1 MDRAQA
7 TRVATNSRS
16 DDNPIELK
24 GETDL
29 GCIKASLRVGPLLRS
44 YHHLPAK
51 QCPQKKSDPPVT
63 PSSRVLSYEVWTT
76 TIIYGL
82 PPSEQQ
88 RILKQY
94 RGLFHEHAAKR
105 TCQMADQVNL
115 TYDLACQYYKNV
127 HALDLRGTHTDSDD
141 SLFSDDNEGPP
152 PLIPV
157 SPSTGGSILE
167 PAAEALTDSD
177 AAPNP
182 SSGATID
189 PISPWN
195 AGRTLFWDSLGLG
208 LSAATNSSTQRT
220 DGEITERAWADLN
233 PPNVVREMGPSLRA
247 SCVDG
252 TATEVH
258 KLEIINIHGI
268 RNVEC
273 DCTDGLHSVY
283 RYYVSHA
290 FVDQDS
296 DVVIKKS
303 KTRLLP
309 LN

>member
-44 YHHLPAK
+44 YHHLPRTMSTEK
-51 QCPQKKSDPPVT
+51 ERSPT
-63 PSSRVLSYEVWTT
+63 PSSRVLSYEVRTT

-88 RILKQY
+88 RILKRY

-141 SLFSDDNEGPP
+141 SLFSDDDEGPP
-152 PLIPV
+152 PLIPF
-157 SPSTGGSILE
+157 G
-167 PAAEALTDSD
+167 ARCEALTDSD
-177 AAPNP
+177 AAPNT
-182 SSGATID
+182 SSGATTD

-195 AGRTLFWDSLGLG
+195 AGRNLFWDSLGLG

-220 DGEITERAWADLN
+220 DGEITERAWADMN
-233 PPNVVREMGPSLRA
+233 PPNVVREMGPSFRA

-258 KLEIINIHGI
+258 KLEIINVHGI

-290 FVDQDS
+290 FVDQDG